1 MNAVKLSSFSKLLL
15 LPINVFHSNLIKSGL
30 LTLVVSFTWLFSP
43 AVYAFQNSQSE
54 NLLNDSEDN
63 VDDKNSSSNVEVLS
77 IYNNS
82 RLSSIDDVFT
92 SDNTLIFLQ
101 DSVSLDR
108 TIADVITQTVGVEL
122 NGQGGLLQSYNMRGF
137 SRDRIKTEVNGIPI
151 ITDRRAGNS
160 ISFIPTKLIN
170 SVYIQKGPSS
180 SLYGSGAMGGVVSL
194 STLGNDNLIGVKLEP
209 TDDFDGLT
217 SQSVFGQYTNTTNN
231 DSSINIGGVHR
242 KAKATYS
249 ADNTPLFSQFEQ
261 TSLSVNTDFIWNN
274 IDINASLIY
283 SHGVNIGKSSS
294 TFPDNRISDY
304 PEDDHLLS
312 QIQFSDQNDTW
323 KLQFFQHKQYW
334 QTDIVRLSDGDI
346 SRRNFTDYSSHTFG
360 ALATYALD
368 QTLLG
373 VEWNE
378 RQNINIT
385 EQEFDADNTFLWAN
399 TSVNADERNIGV
411 YINHHWYINAL
422 TLNVGA
428 RYDTVSVKQNNDNN
442 LDEQSATPASRVSLS
457 NLSVNK
463 DAFSASLNA
472 QYAFENNTQLSA
484 EIASSFRFP
493 TVSELLFSGETPRG
507 NTQGNPDLL
516 SEKSMGYQLSLTH
529 QFSPT
534 IEGKINTYL
543 YDIENYIERLTLS
556 VDDGTGNNEDITGYK
571 NSENVTIKGVELLAT
586 WQASQQF
593 NSSLGLQW
601 QQGKNQNNET
611 VDDGLPAAIKWL
623 FQWSPEVK
631 GLNDFSI
638 INNMS
643 YRFTRNSFGPSEI
656 ELSKRLIWNTTAS
669 FKFNKQSEVA
679 LSVLNLMNENYK
691 ASSDEDAPFQP
702 KRSIDLT
709 FTWFY

>member
-1 MNAVKLSSFSKLLL
+1 MNAVKISSFNKCVISFISLFG
-15 LPINVFHSNLIKSGL
+15 INIIK
-30 LTLVVSFTWLFSP
+30 LTLLALTLLITVSPVVHAFDEAPLENFSK
-43 AVYAFQNSQSE
+43 
-54 NLLNDSEDN
+54 NL
-63 VDDKNSSSNVEVLS
+63 EVLS

-108 TIADVITQTVGVEL
+108 TIGDVLTQAVGVEL

-160 ISFIPTKLIN
+160 VSFIPTELIN

-194 STLGNDNLIGVKLEP
+194 STLGNDNFIGVKLQP

-217 SQSVFGQYTNTTNN
+217 SQSVFAQYSNTTSR

-261 TSLSVNTDFIWNN
+261 TSLSMNTDFTWRN

-283 SHGVNIGKSSS
+283 SNGVNIGKSSS
-294 TFPDNRISDY
+294 TFPEDRVSDY

-312 QIQFSDQNDTW
+312 QIQFSDQDDTW
-323 KLQFFQHKQYW
+323 KLQFFQHKQDW

-360 ALATYALD
+360 ALATYALE
-368 QTLLG
+368 QTLFG

-378 RQNINIT
+378 RQNIKIT
-385 EQEFDADNTFLWAN
+385 EQEFDADNAFLWLN
-399 TSVNADERNIGV
+399 TSVDADERNIGV
-411 YINHHWYINAL
+411 YINQYWYINAL
-422 TLNVGA
+422 TINAGA
-428 RYDTVSVKQNNDNN
+428 RYDTVSVKQDNNNN
-442 LDEQSATPASRVSLS
+442 LDEQSTTPASRVSLN

-472 QYAFENNTQLSA
+472 QYVFENNTQLSA

-534 IEGKINTYL
+534 IEAKINTYF

-556 VDDGTGNNEDITGYK
+556 IDDGNGNTEDITGYK
-571 NSENVTIKGVELLAT
+571 NSENVTIKGVELLTT

-601 QQGKNQNNET
+601 QQGENQNNET

-623 FQWSPEVK
+623 FQWSPEVR
-631 GLNDFSI
+631 GLEDFSI
-638 INNMS
+638 INNMT
-643 YRFTRNSFGPSEI
+643 YRFTRNRFGPSEL
-656 ELSKRLIWNTTAS
+656 ELSKALIWNTTAS